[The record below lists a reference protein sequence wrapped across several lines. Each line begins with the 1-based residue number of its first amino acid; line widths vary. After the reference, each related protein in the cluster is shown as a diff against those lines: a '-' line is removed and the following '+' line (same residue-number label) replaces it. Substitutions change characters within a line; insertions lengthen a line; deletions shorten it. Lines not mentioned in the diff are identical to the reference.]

1 MELWQIIAA
10 VYLSGTLAAMY
21 SIWWPSY
28 KLIRMVQ
35 PSNIVVQKPLL
46 SSTIVFSI
54 FLIFFPV
61 LIITFIIP
69 SKLERFINGFVNG
82 NERFLNKCAS

>member
-54 FLIFFPV
+54 FLVFFPV

-82 NERFLNKCAS
+82 VINIK

>member
-1 MELWQIIAA
+1 MDIWQIIAA
-10 VYLSGTLAAMY
+10 VYLSGTLATMY

-28 KLIRMVQ
+28 KLIRIVA
-35 PSNIVVQKPLL
+35 PYSIVVQRPLL
-46 SSTIVFSI
+46 STIIVFCI

-69 SKLERFINGFVNG
+69 SKLERFIQGFVNG
-82 NERFLNKCAS
+82 VINIK

>member
-54 FLIFFPV
+54 FYFT
-61 LIITFIIP
+61 IIYI
-69 SKLERFINGFVNG
+69 
-82 NERFLNKCAS
+82 

>member
-82 NERFLNKCAS
+82 VINIK

>member
-1 MELWQIIAA
+1 MELWQIVAA

-82 NERFLNKCAS
+82 VINIK

>member
-28 KLIRMVQ
+28 KLIRVVQ
-35 PSNIVVQKPLL
+35 PSSIIVQKPIL
-46 SSTIVFSI
+46 SSIIVFSI

-61 LIITFIIP
+61 LIITFILP
-69 SKLERFINGFVNG
+69 SKLEKFINGFVNG
-82 NERFLNKCAS
+82 VINIK

>member
-28 KLIRMVQ
+28 KLIRVVQ
-35 PSNIVVQKPLL
+35 PSSIIVQKPIL
-46 SSTIVFSI
+46 SSIIVFSI

-61 LIITFIIP
+61 LIITFILP
-69 SKLERFINGFVNG
+69 SKLEGFINGFVNG
-82 NERFLNKCAS
+82 VINIK

>member
-1 MELWQIIAA
+1 MDIWQIIAA
-10 VYLSGTLAAMY
+10 VYLSGTIATMY

-28 KLIRMVQ
+28 KLIRIVA
-35 PSNIVVQKPLL
+35 PYSIVVQRPLL
-46 SSTIVFSI
+46 STIIVFCI

-69 SKLERFINGFVNG
+69 SKLERFIQGFVNG
-82 NERFLNKCAS
+82 VINIK